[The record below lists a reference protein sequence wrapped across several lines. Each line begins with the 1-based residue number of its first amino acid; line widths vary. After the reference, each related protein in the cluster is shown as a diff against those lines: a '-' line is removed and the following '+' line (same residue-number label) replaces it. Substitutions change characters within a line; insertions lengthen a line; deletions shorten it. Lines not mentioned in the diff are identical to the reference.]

1 MFANRG
7 NTANYRNVLG
17 ISAANPGLDINDIV
31 PGERRE
37 RSKYGFYVNAEQQVA
52 TDIGIFARASW
63 NDGQNES
70 LSFADIDR
78 SVSGGVSI
86 KGSYWGRPADTIGL
100 GGAIN
105 GLSGAHRDFLA
116 F

>member
-1 MFANRG
+1 MCWA
-7 NTANYRNVLG
+7 
-17 ISAANPGLDINDIV
+17 SARQTPGLDINDIV

-105 GLSGAHRDFLA
+105 GLSGAHRRFPGCRRQGSLDRRWPG
-116 F
+116 